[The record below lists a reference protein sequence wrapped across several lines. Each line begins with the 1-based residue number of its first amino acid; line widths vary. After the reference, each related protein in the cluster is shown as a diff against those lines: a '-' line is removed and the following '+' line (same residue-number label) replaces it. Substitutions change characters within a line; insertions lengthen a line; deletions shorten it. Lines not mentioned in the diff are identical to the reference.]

1 MSQRVKKGWEY
12 VVYVILLLLLF
23 RFLYQAALLNVDAH
37 HDGTVFNPSL
47 IVAKGGVLFRD
58 TSTYYGPFM
67 IYIQAFF
74 LKIFGLNLSSLK
86 FSAVVFYLLSY
97 IMYFHIFKRIMPKSM
112 VIVSEVV
119 LFLIAPYWM
128 VVFHAWSSVYA
139 LFFILAMVYLCIRFI
154 EQANPIYA
162 VLCGVSAALLLMLRT
177 PVGLVFIAAGGVF
190 WIISCSMLE
199 IKRPKML
206 PLLQYGIGIV
216 TGILPFLLTFLIQ
229 GTLKNWW
236 DQCFMYAIRM
246 IAPAETGE
254 SMKSAIE
261 STLPVA
267 VATAGKVT
275 LLAAERGTAGNGL
288 VEFLSELLRNLFPVK
303 ESGIFIVLPV
313 VCLFVFFYLLY
324 QFWQAGK
331 REMDQSEM
339 KKEFILMCIVWFCLA
354 SWHQYFP
361 VSDRRHWYWAGFPMM
376 GVVMYS
382 IYYCLGNLNPV
393 WRKLAAI
400 LFLFTISSNTI
411 AERCEYYKVKKETYI
426 YEVAEEEIPYMKGIK
441 LSKEQLDFYEYYCR
455 MVKELNEYFPSLA
468 ISNQTNLTLLDSLNH
483 NDRIE
488 IDKERAPFIVSFQ
501 EEKEGGRFPGYFN
514 ALHIQYSEEDFIP
527 VLYDVYVYYP
537 IDFNK

>member
-1 MSQRVKKGWEY
+1 MSQRVKKGVEY

-23 RFLYQAALLNVDAH
+23 RFMYQAALLNVDAH

-47 IVAKGGVLFRD
+47 VVAKGGVLFRD

-67 IYIQAFF
+67 IYIQALF
-74 LKIFGLNLSSLK
+74 LKIFGPNLSSLK

-112 VIVSEVV
+112 VIVSEVA

-139 LFFILAMVYLCIRFI
+139 LFFILAMIYLCIRYM
-154 EQANPIYA
+154 EQAKLIYT
-162 VLCGVSAALLLMLRT
+162 VLCGVCAALLLMLRT
-177 PVGLVFIAAGGVF
+177 PVGLVFIVAGGVF
-190 WIISCSMLE
+190 WIINCFILE
-199 IKRPKML
+199 IKQPKML
-206 PLLQYGIGIV
+206 PALQYGVGV
-216 TGILPFLLTFLIQ
+216 VAGILPFLLTFLIQ
-229 GTLKNWW
+229 GTLKSWW

-246 IAPAETGE
+246 IAPAEMGE
-254 SMKSAIE
+254 SIKSAIQP
-261 STLPVA
+261 TFP
-267 VATAGKVT
+267 VATATAGNITVF
-275 LLAAERGTAGNGL
+275 AAERGTTGNGL
-288 VEFLSELLRNLFPVK
+288 TEFLSKLLRNLFPVK

-324 QFWQAGK
+324 QFLQARK
-331 REMDQSEM
+331 RGIDQSEM
-339 KKEFILMCIVWFCLA
+339 KKQFILTCIVWFCLA

-382 IYYCLGNLNPV
+382 IYYCLGNLDPV

-411 AERCEYYKVKKETYI
+411 AERSEYYKVKKETYI
-426 YEVAEEEIPYMKGIK
+426 YEVSEEEIPYMKGIK
-441 LSKEQLDFYEYYCR
+441 LSKEQLDFYEYYCS
-455 MVKELNEYFPSLA
+455 MIKELNEYFPRLA
-468 ISNQTNLTLLDSLNH
+468 ISNQTNLALLDSLNH
-483 NDRIE
+483 NDRRE
-488 IDKERAPFIVSFQ
+488 IDQERAPFIVSFQ
-501 EEKEGGRFPGYFN
+501 EEKEGGRYQGYFN
-514 ALHIQYSEEDFIP
+514 ALHMQYPEEDYIP

-537 IDFNK
+537 IDFSQ